1 MLRYTPLLALVLFA
15 CASKPKRYF
24 VRVVQPDGRA
34 YYTHTDKALYTESGG
49 FVTFRDL
56 VTKEDVRLVNGKY
69 SAAPCPPGEVEKA
82 QVDYLENPRRKPTG
96 EYVPGEGAG
105 PEVWQNN

>member
-56 VTKEDVRLVNGKY
+56 VTKEDVRLVNGFRLEDAFSEYKTSPSAFRGESCQDCAQRAPSSRS
-69 SAAPCPPGEVEKA
+69 SAASVYG
-82 QVDYLENPRRKPTG
+82 L
-96 EYVPGEGAG
+96 
-105 PEVWQNN
+105 